1 MCRVAVLP
9 RHSGTNSQTQ
19 SPHTKGEDEA
29 GGGEALRYVQG
40 SRGAASTSNTGRTTD
55 PSTGL
60 PSPSPPGGGGGG
72 DRAEGSLKS
81 QQVVRELWFIVVMAA
96 VALLLL
102 AVVLAV
108 VLHKVGRDEKPAEL
122 RKHVLN
128 KPHLTRERP
137 PLVALP
143 MQKRS
148 PMAVYPPSNSVLFD
162 TVPDTTSFSNSVTLK
177 GFTMKIEEVVE
188 AKCEPAE
195 EAPPQGELSVG
206 VLRRSVS
213 QVMDGKPLGGDDD
226 VWDPN
231 ISGHDSG
238 MVRDPK
244 GTPHPL
250 KPLVVPLALNRLV
263 SPLPSRSS
271 SSQFMDDEE
280 FVDTVKG
287 FSTVRKEHT
296 MFTDTNL

>member
-1 MCRVAVLP
+1 MALLR
-9 RHSGTNSQTQ
+9 
-19 SPHTKGEDEA
+19 KGK
-29 GGGEALRYVQG
+29 
-40 SRGAASTSNTGRTTD
+40 
-55 PSTGL
+55 GL

-72 DRAEGSLKS
+72 GGGGDRAEGSLKG

-108 VLHKVGRDEKPAEL
+108 VLHK
-122 RKHVLN
+122 VLN

-188 AKCEPAE
+188 VKCEPAE

-213 QVMDGKPLGGDDD
+213 QVMDGKPFGGDDD

-238 MVRDPK
+238 M
-244 GTPHPL
+244 
-250 KPLVVPLALNRLV
+250 
-263 SPLPSRSS
+263 
-271 SSQFMDDEE
+271 FMDDEE